1 MTGTPGSPD
10 VELLEPG
17 VVRVKCRKCHE
28 LIRLEF
34 GNLSRSEAEDALRKI
49 DVPRECPGFHVE
61 LSGWRYLW
69 HFDEALDLAYP
80 VEPEAVCEFC
90 GKPCED
96 NTDCCRYSPCEEVAT
111 S

>member
-1 MTGTPGSPD
+1 MIGTPETPD
-10 VELLEPG
+10 VELVEPG

-34 GNLSRSEAEDALRKI
+34 GNLSRAEAEEALRKI

-80 VEPEAVCEFC
+80 PE
-90 GKPCED
+90 ED
-96 NTDCCRYSPCEEVAT
+96 HELLAAHPAPEVLAT
-111 S
+111 

>member
-1 MTGTPGSPD
+1 VIGTPETPD

-34 GNLSRSEAEDALRKI
+34 GNLTRAEAEEALRKI

-61 LSGWRYLW
+61 LSGWRHYWRLP
-69 HFDEALDLAYP
+69 EAL
-80 VEPEAVCEFC
+80 EAMY
-90 GKPCED
+90 GPKQ
-96 NTDCCRYSPCEEVAT
+96 AA
-111 S
+111 